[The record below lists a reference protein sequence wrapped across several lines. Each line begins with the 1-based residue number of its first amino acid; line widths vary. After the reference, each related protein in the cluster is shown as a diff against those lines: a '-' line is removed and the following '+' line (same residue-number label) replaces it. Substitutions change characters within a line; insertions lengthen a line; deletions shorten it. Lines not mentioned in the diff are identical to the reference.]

1 MPPKQRFNKES
12 ILEKAYEVFQS
23 SGFDSVTARS
33 VANALNCSTQPV
45 FSYIPSMS
53 DVRSGIIKKA
63 EEELLER
70 LKTEFFLDRCIAYEK
85 FAAEKP
91 LIFLYLAEH
100 VDAFSLLT
108 SGEVRGVDW
117 PFAIYVH
124 GQAYLIAQG
133 KDMGDFVQET
143 AAMYGRLTSTIK

>member
-33 VANALNCSTQPV
+33 IANALNCSTQPV
-45 FSYIPSMS
+45 FSYIATMS

-100 VDAFSLLT
+100 DDAFSLLT

>member
-63 EEELLER
+63 EEELFER

-100 VDAFSLLT
+100 DDAFSLLT

-133 KDMGDFVQET
+133 KDMGDYVHET
-143 AAMYGRLTSTIK
+143 AAVYGRLTSTIK